1 MSVSIKNFKNLLVKQ
16 INYFNYENVDIV
28 FDESVFDEALSRM
41 RICISHIKSKY
52 INAEALKSDLGF
64 DPYNSVQCGIFL
76 YYLANSYYN
85 HFGANKISE
94 SLYLLNKALYSFELY
109 YNRRLP
115 EFWYMDHPLGSIIGN
130 ATYSNGVFIQQGV
143 TIGANKGVVR
153 PTFSGY
159 VMLFTHAVVVGDCKI
174 GKNVIISAK
183 TYIKETDIPN
193 NCIVFG
199 QSPNLIIKP
208 KSEEYMRNFFSQFFC
223 E

>member
-1 MSVSIKNFKNLLVKQ
+1 
-16 INYFNYENVDIV
+16 
-28 FDESVFDEALSRM
+28 
-41 RICISHIKSKY
+41 
-52 INAEALKSDLGF
+52 
-64 DPYNSVQCGIFL
+64 
-76 YYLANSYYN
+76 
-85 HFGANKISE
+85 
-94 SLYLLNKALYSFELY
+94 
-109 YNRRLP
+109 
-115 EFWYMDHPLGSIIGN
+115 MDHPLGSIIGN